1 MSSAPAMTAGLSPLP
16 RGLRRRL
23 ARLRAAVRHRRLD
36 IALATGADP
45 WSDGALLARAAR
57 LASWP
62 ERRRVAAGV
71 VQLVAQA
78 THRSPTLSLRNV
90 RRDVVL
96 AQRESL
102 LALAERLCQPAP
114 VELTVVAQLAVLVSD
129 PGSPAYVGGREPAGL
144 AELTA
149 RCAYALGERTS

>member
-1 MSSAPAMTAGLSPLP
+1 MTAGLSPLP

-36 IALATGADP
+36 IALAAGADP

-78 THRSPTLSLRNV
+78 THRSPPLSLRSV
-90 RRDVVL
+90 RHDAVL

-102 LALAERLCQPAP
+102 LALAERLGQPAP
-114 VELTVVAQLAVLVSD
+114 VEIAVVAQLAVLVAD
-129 PGSPAYVGGREPAGL
+129 PGSPAYVGGSEPAGL

-149 RCAYALGERTS
+149 RCAHALEERAT